1 VNGSPRNLGNAEF
14 LQAVFGAGWRDAHVT
29 GFFADPTNA
38 SPSDWAGS
46 PWRLWPSDGLARL
59 SALNAYFSISLFA
72 GNRRVKAEFRSCHA
86 IVLDDVGKKVD
97 ARDALATL
105 GDPSWRLETSSG
117 NEQWGY
123 LLSVPE
129 TDPRKVEA
137 LLKAL
142 AVKGLTDPASIDVT
156 RYMRL
161 PCGVNTKG
169 GIARS
174 AALKE
179 WEPTRKFAIDELL
192 RLAGALEGYSSTWP
206 PVPGTGPGSVGPLRG
221 TGTGTSGRKWL
232 SQADL
237 ASGGPIIRTLD
248 RWGDLTGTKT
258 NDGGWHLFAC
268 PWDASHTPGAKVD
281 DRTAVYPGGG
291 FKCWHGH
298 CAARNRADFLDW
310 FNRKLDDESGGLF
323 SDAAQLDMEVVDPAS
338 IAVPGVKSGTI
349 AAPIAVSPTREASR
363 RFLREMI
370 WVRGQGKFYSRRS
383 HQLETRESLDGT
395 FRLPMRDLLLGEK
408 REIKASDWFF
418 ANPYRIAVDNLVY
431 WPGGADVLELE
442 GVSYAN
448 RWRPCVL
455 GRDLAQ
461 GTAIP
466 NWMVKTWLDLV
477 FHVLGNEGPK
487 FVVRVLDWMA
497 MVVADPGTKPGWHL
511 IVQGAQGIG
520 KDLLMLPIVFA
531 VGAANVGTVSAQ
543 GLHGQFNAWAEKR
556 LILVSELK
564 QTSHGSASGR
574 DQYHTLKALTENTSP
589 TVPINEK
596 NVKEYRAKN
605 VGAYYVVS
613 NEPDALALDDDD
625 RRFMVAA
632 STAVKWPRA
641 RYAAL
646 LAWLGGPVG
655 HGTETVAGWLR
666 QRWARMPVARRA
678 FLLGNAPESQ
688 SKRDMV
694 TASDPVRAWTQTQI
708 EDGDWPDLMTSG
720 EIEDRYRLA
729 VRNRVFKFAVPAGRW
744 GRVLTALG
752 GGKVYGGNQVR
763 LPDGRRVRMWA
774 VRGVSRFTNMGAP
787 QIAQAYKSAATLA
800 FGSNTEVV
808 VLPYSASDTKGSADS
823 ETET

>member
-1 VNGSPRNLGNAEF
+1 VWREYEGGDGDEAGAMTPRP
-14 LQAVFGAGWRDAHVT
+14 HVL
-29 GFFADPTNA
+29 
-38 SPSDWAGS
+38 
-46 PWRLWPSDGLARL
+46 R
-59 SALNAYFSISLFA
+59 
-72 GNRRVKAEFRSCHA
+72 
-86 IVLDDVGKKVD
+86 
-97 ARDALATL
+97 
-105 GDPSWRLETSSG
+105 
-117 NEQWGY
+117 
-123 LLSVPE
+123 
-129 TDPRKVEA
+129 
-137 LLKAL
+137 
-142 AVKGLTDPASIDVT
+142 
-156 RYMRL
+156 
-161 PCGVNTKG
+161 
-169 GIARS
+169 
-174 AALKE
+174 E
-179 WEPTRKFAIDELL
+179 WEPRSFESDELL
-192 RLAGALEGYSSTWP
+192 RQAGGAA
-206 PVPGTGPGSVGPLRG
+206 VPGTGPGSSGQLRG
-221 TGTGTSGRKWL
+221 TTSGRKWL

-237 ASGGPIIRTLD
+237 ATGGPIIRTLD
-248 RWGDLTGTKT
+248 RWGDLAETKT
-258 NDGGWHLFAC
+258 NDGGWHLRAC
-268 PWDASHTPGAKVD
+268 PWDHEHTVPGDNRA
-281 DRTAVYPGGG
+281 AVWAGGA

-298 CAARNRADFLDW
+298 CAGRNRADFLDW
-310 FNRKLDDESGGLF
+310 FNRKLDEESGGLF

-338 IAVPGVKSGTI
+338 IAVPEVSSTI

-383 HQLETRESLDGT
+383 QQLESRESLDGT
-395 FRLPMRDLLLGEK
+395 FRLPMRDLLLVPTKDGK
-408 REIKASDWFF
+408 LRQIKASDWFF
-418 ANPYRIAVDNLVY
+418 ANPYRVAVDNLVY
-431 WPGGADVLELE
+431 WPGGVEVLELE

-455 GRDLAQ
+455 GQDLAQ

-466 NWMVKTWLDLV
+466 NWMVKSWLDLV
-477 FHVLGNEGPK
+477 FHVLGNEGPR

-497 MVVADPGTKPGWHL
+497 MVVAEPGTKPGWHL

-520 KDLLMLPIVFA
+520 KDLMMLPIVFA

-564 QTSHGSASGR
+564 QTSQGSASGR

-625 RRFMVAA
+625 RRFMVGA
-632 STAVKWPRA
+632 STAMKWPRA

-646 LAWLGGPVG
+646 LAWLGGPMG

-688 SKRDMV
+688 SKQDMV

-752 GGKVYGGNQVR
+752 GGKVYGGEPMR
-763 LPDGRRVRMWA
+763 LPDGRRVRLWA
-774 VRGVSRFTNMGAP
+774 VRGVSRFTKMGAP
-787 QIAQAYKSAATLA
+787 QIAQAYKSAATRA
-800 FGSNTEVV
+800 FNSNADVV
-808 VLPYSASDTKGSADS
+808 VLSHIPPDDG
-823 ETET
+823 EV